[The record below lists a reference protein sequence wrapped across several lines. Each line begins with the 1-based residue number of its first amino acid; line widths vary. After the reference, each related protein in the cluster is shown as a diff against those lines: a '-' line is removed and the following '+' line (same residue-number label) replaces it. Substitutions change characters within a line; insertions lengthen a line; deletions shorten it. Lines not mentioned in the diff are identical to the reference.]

1 MMKPWHFWLISV
13 LILVVLFLYDQN
25 NRIVV
30 SKHRVKDFKIPNA
43 FNGFKILH
51 ISDLH
56 NKSFGKNQSVLLRI
70 IHKLNPD
77 IILITGDLIDRRRT
91 DFKPVLHLLD
101 GITQYPVYFVPG
113 NHEAWSKH
121 YVQLRE
127 LLLSKSVIL
136 LENEFQ
142 TLLRD
147 EQSIMLYGLKDPGF
161 YKQKDE
167 KTSSRL
173 ILQATLEK
181 WKPQGFS
188 VLLSHRP
195 EYFDLYAEHHM
206 NITFSGHAHG
216 GQIRF
221 PFIGAIMAP
230 HQGFF
235 PKYSA
240 GMYQMKISKLCLSRG
255 LGNSLFPFRIFNHPE
270 LILVT
275 LETNHS
281 NDDSMKYS
289 TNSLF

>member
-1 MMKPWHFWLISV
+1 LKLEYLW
-13 LILVVLFLYDQN
+13 ILVVLIFIIVFLYDQN
-25 NRIVV
+25 NRIQV
-30 SKHRVKDFKIPNA
+30 SRHRVNHAKIPNA
-43 FNGFKILH
+43 FSGYKILH

-56 NKSFGKNQSVLLRI
+56 NKSFGKNQSTLLRI
-70 IHKLNPD
+70 ILKINPD
-77 IILITGDLIDRRRT
+77 VIIITGDLIDRRRT
-91 DFKPVLHLLD
+91 DFEPIQHLLE

-127 LLLSKSVIL
+127 LLLSKGVML
-136 LENEFQ
+136 LENESQ

-147 EQSIMLYGLKDPGF
+147 EQSITLYGLKDPGF

-173 ILQATLEK
+173 ILEASLEK

-195 EYFDLYAEHHM
+195 EYFDVYAKHQM
-206 NITFSGHAHG
+206 DMTFSGHAHG

-221 PFIGAIMAP
+221 PFVGAIMAP

-240 GMYQMKISKLCLSRG
+240 GMYQIKESKLFLSRG

-270 LILVT
+270 LIFVT
-275 LETNHS
+275 LEYNQLR
-281 NDDSMKYS
+281 DG
-289 TNSLF
+289 

>member
-1 MMKPWHFWLISV
+1 MKPWYFWLISL
-13 LILVVLFLYDQN
+13 LILVVMFLYDQN
-25 NRIVV
+25 NRIQV
-30 SKHRVKDFKIPNA
+30 SRHHVKDAKIPSA

-70 IHKLNPD
+70 IFKLNPD

-91 DFKPVLHLLD
+91 DFKPVLHLLE
-101 GITQYPVYFVPG
+101 GISQYPVYFAPG
-113 NHEAWSKH
+113 NHEAWSKQ

-127 LLLSKSVIL
+127 LLLSKAVLL
-136 LENEFQ
+136 LENECQ

-147 EQSIMLYGLKDPGF
+147 EQSITLYGLKDPGF
-161 YKQKDE
+161 YKQRDAI
-167 KTSSRL
+167 TSSRL
-173 ILQATLEK
+173 ILQATLDK
-181 WKPQGFS
+181 WKPQAFS

-195 EYFDLYAEHHM
+195 EYFDLYTEHHM
-206 NITFSGHAHG
+206 DITFSGHAHG

-240 GMYQMKISKLCLSRG
+240 GMYQTNMSKLFLSRG

-270 LILVT
+270 LIFVT
-275 LETNHS
+275 LENYQLC
-281 NDDSMKYS
+281 DD
-289 TNSLF
+289 

>member
-1 MMKPWHFWLISV
+1 MKLWHFWLIGV
-13 LILVVLFLYDQN
+13 LILVVLFLYEQN
-25 NRIVV
+25 NRIQV
-30 SKHRVKDFKIPNA
+30 SRHHVKEAKIPNA
-43 FNGFKILH
+43 FSGFKILH

-56 NKSFGKNQSVLLRI
+56 NKSFGKDQSTLLRI
-70 IHKLNPD
+70 ILKLNPD

-91 DFKPVLHLLD
+91 DFKPVICLLD
-101 GITQYPVYFVPG
+101 GISQYPVYFVPG

-121 YVQLRE
+121 YAQFRE
-127 LLLSKSVIL
+127 LLLSKAVLL

-142 TLLRD
+142 TLLKD
-147 EQSIMLYGLKDPGF
+147 EQSITLYGLKDPGF
-161 YKQKDE
+161 YKQRDE
-167 KTSSRL
+167 ITSSRL

-181 WKPQGFS
+181 WKPQAFS
-188 VLLSHRP
+188 ILLSHRP
-195 EYFDLYAEHHM
+195 EYFDLYAEQHM

-221 PFIGAIMAP
+221 PFVGAIMAP

-240 GMYQMKISKLCLSRG
+240 GMYQMNTSKLFLSRG

-281 NDDSMKYS
+281 HDD
-289 TNSLF
+289 

>member
-1 MMKPWHFWLISV
+1 MKLEYLW
-13 LILVVLFLYDQN
+13 ILVVLIFIIVFLYDQN
-25 NRIVV
+25 NRIQV
-30 SKHRVKDFKIPNA
+30 SRYRVNHAKIPNA
-43 FNGFKILH
+43 FSGFKILH

-56 NKSFGKNQSVLLRI
+56 NKSFGKNQSTLLRI
-70 IHKLNPD
+70 ILKINPD
-77 IILITGDLIDRRRT
+77 VIIITGDLIDRRRT
-91 DFKPVLHLLD
+91 DFEPIQHLLE

-127 LLLSKSVIL
+127 LLLSKGVML
-136 LENEFQ
+136 LENESQ

-147 EQSIMLYGLKDPGF
+147 EQSITLYGLKDPGF

-173 ILQATLEK
+173 ILESTLEK

-195 EYFDLYAEHHM
+195 EYFDVYAKHQM
-206 NITFSGHAHG
+206 DMTFSGHAHG

-221 PFIGAIMAP
+221 PFVGAIMAP

-240 GMYQMKISKLCLSRG
+240 GMYQIKESKLFLSRG

-270 LILVT
+270 LIFVT
-275 LETNHS
+275 LEYNQLS
-281 NDDSMKYS
+281 DG
-289 TNSLF
+289 